1 MRFCLDETA
10 LALRDAASGL
20 LAAEVTPAVIRDGWP
35 GGTGKLVAAAWQ
47 RLAAVGALGTLVP
60 EERDGLGLDEN
71 SLVPLLEEVGRS
83 GLPGPAA
90 ETVAVA
96 APLLAGHHLAGLLAG
111 EVMVTAQLT
120 GGDLVPYGLGQPG
133 AAAPLVVLRDGLA
146 LRLYER
152 GELDLE
158 PVTAVD
164 GSLSAARLA
173 RRPDA
178 GGTLLTDDP
187 AVVEAAWRRGVL
199 ATSALLTGLSRR
211 MLDLTVGYV
220 KQREQYGVPIGSFQ
234 AVKHAL
240 ANALVAVEFA
250 RPLVLAAAW
259 YQAAGADEAAA
270 HVSAAKAAAS
280 DAAALVARTAI
291 QCHGAIGYTTEY
303 ELHLYAKRAWAL
315 IPAWGSPDWHR
326 DRLATLLGVSDD

>member
-1 MRFCLDETA
+1 MRFGLDETA
-10 LALRDAASGL
+10 LALRDAAAGL
-20 LAAEVTPAVIRDGWP
+20 LAVEVTPAVIRDGWP
-35 GGTGKLVAAAWQ
+35 GGTGELAAAAWQ
-47 RLAAVGALGTLVP
+47 KLAGVGALGTLVP
-60 EERDGLGLDEN
+60 EEHDGLGLDEN
-71 SLVPLLEEVGRS
+71 SVVPLLEEVGRS

-90 ETVAVA
+90 ETIAVA
-96 APLLAGHHLAGLLAG
+96 APLLGGGRLAGVLAG
-111 EVMVTAQLT
+111 DVTVTAQLT
-120 GGDLVPYGLGQPG
+120 GGDLVPYG
-133 AAAPLVVLRDGLA
+133 AAAPLVVLRDGGA
-146 LRLYER
+146 LRLYEH

-164 GSLSAARLA
+164 GSLAAARLA
-173 RRPDA
+173 RRPA
-178 GGTLLTDDP
+178 GGGTLLSDDP
-187 AVVEAAWRRGVL
+187 AMLESAWRRGVL
-199 ATSALLTGLSRR
+199 ATSALLTGLSLR

-259 YQAAGADEAAA
+259 YQAAAADEAAA

>member
-1 MRFCLDETA
+1 MRFGLDETA
-10 LALRDAASGL
+10 LALRDAAAGL
-20 LAAEVTPAVIRDGWP
+20 LEAEVTPAVIRDAWP
-35 GGTGKLVAAAWQ
+35 GGTGKLAAAAWQ
-47 RLAAVGALGTLVP
+47 RLAGTGALGTLVP
-60 EERDGLGLDEN
+60 GERDGLGLDEN
-71 SLVPLLEEVGRS
+71 SMVPLLEEVGCS

-96 APLLAGHHLAGLLAG
+96 APLLAGDLLAGVLAG
-111 EVMVTAQLT
+111 EVTVAAQLT
-120 GGDLVPYGLGQPG
+120 DGELIPHGTC
-133 AAAPLVVLRDGLA
+133 APLIVLRDGDA

-152 GELDLE
+152 DELQLE
-158 PVTAVD
+158 PVPTVD
-164 GSLSAARLA
+164 GSLAAARLP
-173 RRPDA
+173 RRPA
-178 GGTLLTDDP
+178 GGGTLLSDDP
-187 AVVEAAWRRGVL
+187 AVAEAAWRRGVL

-220 KQREQYGVPIGSFQ
+220 KQREQYGVPVGSFQ

-250 RPLVLAAAW
+250 RPLTLAAAW
-259 YQAAGADEAAA
+259 YQATGAAEAAA

-280 DAAALVARTAI
+280 DAAGLVARTAI

-315 IPAWGSPDWHR
+315 IPAWGSPGWHR

>member
-1 MRFCLDETA
+1 MRFGLDESA
-10 LALRDAASGL
+10 LALRDAAAGL

-35 GGTGKLVAAAWQ
+35 GGTGTLVAAAWQ
-47 RLAAVGALGTLVP
+47 KLAGLGALGTLVP

-71 SLVPLLEEVGRS
+71 SLVPLLEEIGRS

-90 ETVAVA
+90 ETIAVG
-96 APLLAGHHLAGLLAG
+96 APLLDGGRLADLLAG
-111 EVMVTAQLT
+111 PLTVTAQLT
-120 GGDLVPYGLGQPG
+120 DGDLVPYGAGQPG
-133 AAAPLVVLRDGLA
+133 ATAPLVVLRADGG

-152 GELDLE
+152 DELELE

-164 GSLSAARLA
+164 GSLAVARIA
-173 RRPDA
+173 RRPAA

-187 AVVEAAWRRGVL
+187 AVIEAAWRRGVL
-199 ATSALLTGLSRR
+199 ATSALLCGLSLR
-211 MLDLTVGYV
+211 MLELTVGYV

-234 AVKHAL
+234 AVKHGL

-259 YQAAGADEAAA
+259 YQAAGAAEAAA

-280 DAAALVARTAI
+280 DAAALVARTAL
-291 QCHGAIGYTTEY
+291 QYHGAIGYTTEY

-326 DRLATLLGVSDD
+326 DRLATLLGVSSV